1 MKKLNEFVHAT
12 SDTIFGTGRD
22 PWVYI
27 FAEDTG
33 ELYVAKKSSLS
44 GEPGSQDY
52 KWIRL
57 KTAVSEEDYNKA
69 VGIVNQLKSTQDK
82 SKKKEDNKKED
93 NKKEDN
99 KKEETPVQTS
109 NDASLAKDFAIQK
122 ECMDNLW
129 IMTSTPEGQKKMFG
143 KFKSNPLDDDEAG
156 AVKLIKTTIMPVIIK
171 QLQKIK
177 NTNNFEI
184 STNTTTIKGILQ
196 KFYKTV
202 KNDGQFIQQYSL
214 TNPVTKKKINKTT
227 NQTEE
232 YIITRK
238 WSFKWQYFNN

>member
-27 FAEDTG
+27 FAKDTG

-57 KTAVSEEDYNKA
+57 KTAVSEENYTKA
-69 VGIVNQLKSTQDK
+69 VGIVNQLKATQHK

-93 NKKEDN
+93 K

-109 NDASLAKDFAIQK
+109 NDASLAKDFAIQE

-143 KFKSNPLDDDEAG
+143 KFKSNPLNDDEAG
-156 AVKLIKTTIMPVIIK
+156 AAKLIKNTIMPVIIK

-202 KNDGQFIQQYSL
+202 KNDGQFIQKYSL
-214 TNPVTKKKINKTT
+214 TNPVIKKKINKTT

-232 YIITRK
+232 YQTTLS